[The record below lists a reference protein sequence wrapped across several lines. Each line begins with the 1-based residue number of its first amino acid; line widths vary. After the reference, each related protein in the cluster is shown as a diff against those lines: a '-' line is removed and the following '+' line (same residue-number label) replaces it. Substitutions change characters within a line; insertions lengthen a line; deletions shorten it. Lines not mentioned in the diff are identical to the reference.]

1 MKSIFRSLKSLALVA
16 LVGVAALAVSCE
28 PAPTPD
34 GPEPNDTV
42 KEAYEFVDGSNVF
55 FDAGE
60 KKSVAV
66 KEGQTLE
73 GATVV
78 ASPEGWNV
86 AVVGNSL
93 EITAPAEDAEG
104 AEAYGDVE
112 LKLEGEEKIYEGTLS
127 VFVGQIISVEMVSNS
142 FKDVEVKAVVAG
154 VDSYLIHLG
163 TNGEWQGSFDEWK
176 NTVDSWNPLDFG
188 WSGDYYGKFEGSLFT
203 FADNPYKSDFQPIP
217 GTKYQLAILPLVEGK
232 AVANYTYDDI
242 FLFEFETV
250 EAGENGSVTPTLSL
264 DSRSHAQVAV
274 QIDATGAYAT
284 YYTFYSDKDMEAIPE
299 NSRDA
304 VIKKDIIKNGTFTT
318 ESTFVV
324 KKHGLDENETVYLAA
339 ISIDENGN
347 YGGLAFEQYT
357 TDVFKFNEE
366 LKVTIGEITC
376 SSDGKI
382 VYIPVS
388 AEGGEIDHYRCSY
401 VTNESE
407 WGFQRYGGSVEK
419 AEIVIATVN
428 NEYSGPKFYYP
439 EGQEIYDEEG
449 KQINKTLVDGKIVI
463 TQGPWPGTK
472 ARILVLAIDKNGA
485 PSHAAYTEFT
495 PTDTQIPVIYAN
507 EEGYE
512 YGMPTVTYKGVTKG
526 SKGGEV
532 IYTVDFNVNL
542 AEGTD
547 TAWVAVA
554 NEDYLIGYTAYQIL
568 TRMMEGEFMFAKG
581 FTTDGVF
588 NADILYAQNYEE
600 SKSAVFVCWLDD
612 KGIHHEVTLMYE
624 PVAAAQDDVKKAL
637 DELNK

>member
-78 ASPEGWNV
+78 ASPEGWSV

-154 VDSYLIHLG
+154 IDSYLIHLG

-176 NTVDSWNPLDFG
+176 NTVDGWNPIDFG

-203 FADNPYKSDFQPIP
+203 FADNPYKSNFQPIP

-232 AVANYTYDDI
+232 AVANYTYDEI
-242 FLFEFETV
+242 FLFEFETI
-250 EAGENGSVTPTLSL
+250 EAGENGSVTPILSL

-284 YYTFYSDKDMEAIPE
+284 YYAFYSDKDMEAIPE

-324 KKHGLDENETVYLAA
+324 KKHGLDENENVYLAA

-357 TDVFKFNEE
+357 TDVFKFNEDVVIT
-366 LKVTIGEITC
+366 LGEITC
-376 SSDGKI
+376 SGDGKT
-382 VYIPVS
+382 VYVPVVS
-388 AEGGEIDHYRCSY
+388 VEGCEVSEYRYFY
-401 VTNESE
+401 VNDSSSSWWLNLSRST
-407 WGFQRYGGSVEK
+407 EK
-419 AEIVIATVN
+419 AELLMATAP
-428 NEYSGPKFYYP
+428 NEYYGPKFVKP
-439 EGQEIYDEEG
+439 EE
-449 KQINKTLVDGKIVI
+449 LVDNTFVI
-463 TQGPWPGTK
+463 TSGPSAG
-472 ARILVLAIDKNGA
+472 ALAHIFVMVIDTDGM
-485 PSHAAYTEFT
+485 PSHAAYTQFT
-495 PTDTQIPVIYAN
+495 PTDTAVPVIYAD

-512 YGMPTVTYKGVTKG
+512 YGMPTVTYKDVTKG
-526 SKGGEV
+526 MKGEEI
-532 IYTVDFNVNL
+532 IYTVNFNVTL

-547 TAWVAVA
+547 TAWVAFA
-554 NEDYLIGYTAYQIL
+554 SENYTIGRTAYRL
-568 TRMMEGEFMFAKG
+568 LEDMMSGNFMYAKAY
-581 FTTDGVF
+581 TTDGVF
-588 NADILYAQNYEE
+588 NADILYSQNGVDGD
-600 SKSAVFVCWLDD
+600 SAVYVAWKDD
-612 KGIHHEVTLMYE
+612 NGNYHETKLFYE
-624 PVAAAQDDVKKAL
+624 PVAEAQDDVKKAW

>member
-1 MKSIFRSLKSLALVA
+1 MKSIFRNLKSLALVA

-28 PAPTPD
+28 PTPEPTP
-34 GPEPNDTV
+34 GPSESTT
-42 KEAYEFVDGSNVF
+42 EAYEFVGGENVYF
-55 FDAGE
+55 EAGE

-78 ASPEGWNV
+78 ASPEGWDV

-154 VDSYLIHLG
+154 IDNYLIHLG

-176 NTVDSWNPLDFG
+176 NTVDSWNPIEFG

-203 FADNPYKSDFQPIP
+203 FANNPYKSNFQPVP
-217 GTKYQLAILPLVEGK
+217 GTQYQLAILPLVEGK
-232 AVANYTYDDI
+232 AVADYTYDEI

-250 EAGENGSVTPTLSL
+250 KAGENGSVTPTFAL

-284 YYTFYSDKDMEAIPE
+284 YYAFYSDNDMEAIPE

-324 KKHGLDENETVYLAA
+324 KKHGLDENENVYLAA

-347 YGGLAFEQYT
+347 YGGLAFEMYT
-357 TDVFKFNEE
+357 TDVFKFNENVVIT
-366 LKVTIGEITC
+366 LGEITC
-376 SSDGKI
+376 SGDGKT
-382 VYIPVS
+382 VYVPVES
-388 AEGGEIDHYRCSY
+388 VEGCEVAEYRYYY
-401 VTNESE
+401 VNDSSSSWWLNLSRST
-407 WGFQRYGGSVEK
+407 EK
-419 AEIVIATVN
+419 AELLIATAP
-428 NEYSGPKFYYP
+428 NEYYGPKFVKP
-439 EGQEIYDEEG
+439 EELE
-449 KQINKTLVDGKIVI
+449 NNTFVI
-463 TQGPWPGTK
+463 TSGPNAG
-472 ARILVLAIDKNGA
+472 ALAHIFVMVIDTDGM
-485 PSHAAYTEFT
+485 PSHAAYTQFT
-495 PTDTQIPVIYAN
+495 PTDTAVPVIYAG

-512 YGMPTVTYKGVTKG
+512 YGMPTVTYKDVTKG
-526 SKGGEV
+526 MKGDEV
-532 IYTVDFNVNL
+532 IYTVNFNVIL

-547 TAWVAVA
+547 TAWAAVA
-554 NEDYLIGYTAYQIL
+554 SENYTVGRTAYRL
-568 TRMMEGEFMFAKG
+568 LEEMMSGNFMYAKAY
-581 FTTDGVF
+581 TTDGVF
-588 NADILYAQNYEE
+588 NADILYTQNGEDGN
-600 SKSAVFVCWLDD
+600 SAVYVAWKDD
-612 KGIHHEVTLMYE
+612 KGYYHETKLFYE
-624 PVAAAQDDVKKAL
+624 PVAEAQDDVKKAW